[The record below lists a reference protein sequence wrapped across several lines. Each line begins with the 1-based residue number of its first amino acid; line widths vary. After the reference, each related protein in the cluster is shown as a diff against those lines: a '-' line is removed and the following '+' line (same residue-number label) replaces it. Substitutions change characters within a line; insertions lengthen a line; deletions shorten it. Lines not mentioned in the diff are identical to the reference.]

1 MSIDLDALAE
11 EFNLPSV
18 EVLPIEEKSQLST
31 TEEPSRLSTV
41 ELSDTNIEEP
51 DKIVAQNISKANLL
65 LDYVIREIDNGN
77 FSPRMVE
84 VASLLINAINGSTT
98 QLYAKSF
105 NEASLQLRMKAL
117 QLKEKQ
123 LGLLERGGNV
133 KNQNLIITDRETVLK
148 MLKDAPDTKLLEDD
162 D

>member
-18 EVLPIEEKSQLST
+18 EVLPPDVSLKT
-31 TEEPSRLSTV
+31 TTI
-41 ELSDTNIEEP
+41 ELSATNVDDP
-51 DKIVAQNISKANLL
+51 DKIIAQNISKANLL
-65 LDYVIREIDNGN
+65 LDHVIREIDNGN
-77 FSPRMVE
+77 FSPRMIE

-105 NEASLQLRMKAL
+105 NEASLQLRIKAL

-123 LGLLERGGNV
+123 LGLLARDGNV

-148 MLKDAPDTKLLEDD
+148 MLKDAPDTKFIED
-162 D
+162 